1 MVTASIPYGYSL
13 YSVWLQPL
21 FHMVTASIPYGYSL
35 YSIWLQPLY
44 YGLLGGGHVA
54 EQLEA
59 RRQIDEELG
68 AGDACVHRLAGW
80 MQDGCI
86 GCRPDTHGCRWV
98 HRIAAP
104 PSGWARGLAR
114 LSG

>member
-1 MVTASIPYGYSL
+1 MVTASIPYGYS
-13 YSVWLQPL
+13 
-21 FHMVTASIPYGYSL
+21 
-35 YSIWLQPLY
+35 LY

-80 MQDGCI
+80 MQDGCRMGASDAGRIRTVAGGCI
-86 GCRPDTHGCRWV
+86 GLQPRRQVGREAW
-98 HRIAAP
+98 RA
-104 PSGWARGLAR
+104 
-114 LSG
+114 